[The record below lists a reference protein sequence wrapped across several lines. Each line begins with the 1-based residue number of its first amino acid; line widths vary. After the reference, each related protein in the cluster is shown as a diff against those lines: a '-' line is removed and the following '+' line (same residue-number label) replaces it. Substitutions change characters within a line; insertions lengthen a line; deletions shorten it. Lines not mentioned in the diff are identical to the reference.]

1 MRRLPL
7 VAALL
12 ASSIGMSAP
21 VAVTT
26 TAQAATARAVIL
38 RTSNAF
44 PQVDAELHLYGQV
57 SATPNGSQV
66 RIQSLQSGTWTAIGD
81 ATTNSVGDYAF
92 DFLPQSAGTT
102 TLRAIALA
110 TPDLA
115 AATSPTLTL
124 SVSSRP
130 PTESRFDTAPV
141 PTVIGTS
148 RVGDVLTAVPG
159 TWSPSTTL
167 YYRWVRDS
175 VKISAYG
182 KRYRLTPEDVGK
194 RVTVAVSS
202 SRSGAWTRRES
213 RPSVVVALGTFTTQ
227 APTVSGEAKSGQ
239 TLTASVT
246 GWKPEPATLN
256 YQWSRNLVPI
266 VGATDAQHTVTSE
279 DEGSDLT
286 VEVRGETAGYQP
298 ATRVSTNIP
307 VAGSPPPSSDT
318 FASKVD
324 PFSTT
329 VLPESEGTFT
339 TSTSPPSWN
348 TNKLTRWDEPGAFT
362 HSLDPQPAGTL
373 YSDYY
378 GYDIARPAAGAE
390 YVSTNSVFKNADV
403 SFQFTGRRFAIEHR
417 AYTESDAMVWI
428 DDKPVAA
435 QPIIGKN
442 DSTQAS
448 RFFITIN
455 LPERKT
461 VAVRFAGP
469 FNFTGV
475 HTPAADGAEIK
486 AVAPPFTVGLVS
498 DSFYEYCAQQTCM
511 SRSAAPMLSSLSGFR
526 VWNMAELATGYIHDG
541 SGLFESQDDGVG
553 RGIPGHQTSP
563 YGSARRLEAL
573 RTAPIDALLVA
584 GSANDTVAW
593 TPEKHRAELDRYL
606 DDVAT
611 VRPDLPVVLVGIEPI
626 DITKTTQTAP
636 HYRALTSTLAGMVGR
651 HRNVVGFIDP
661 YTDPWLTGT
670 GSTADPHGDGNQ
682 DIYVGRDGAHL
693 SGDGQAY
700 YQGRIVE
707 ALTKLPL
714 PTTP

>member
-7 VAALL
+7 VAALIA
-12 ASSIGMSAP
+12 ASLGVSAF

-26 TAQAATARAVIL
+26 TAQAATARAVTL

-44 PQVDAELHLYGQV
+44 PQVDAELHLYGRV
-57 SATPNGSQV
+57 SATPNGSRV

-81 ATTNSVGDYAF
+81 ATTNAVGDFAF

-102 TLRAIALA
+102 TFRAVALA

-130 PTESRFDTAPV
+130 PTESRFDTAPI
-141 PTVIGTS
+141 PTVVGTS
-148 RVGDVLTAVPG
+148 RVGDVLTAMPG

-167 YYRWVRDS
+167 YYRWVRDG

-202 SRSGAWTRRES
+202 PRSGAWTRRES
-213 RPSVVVALGTFTTQ
+213 RPSTVVALGTFTTQ
-227 APTVSGEAKSGQ
+227 APTISGEARAGQ
-239 TLTASVT
+239 TLTASIT
-246 GWKPEPATLN
+246 GWKPGPATLT
-256 YQWSRNLVPI
+256 YQWSRDRVPI
-266 VGATDAQHTVTSE
+266 VGGTDAQYTVTPE
-279 DEGSDLT
+279 DVGSDLS
-286 VEVRGETAGYQP
+286 VEVRGESAGYEP
-298 ATRVSTNIP
+298 ATRVSTATP
-307 VAGSPPPSSDT
+307 VAGPPPPSSTT
-318 FASKVD
+318 FASQVD
-324 PFSTT
+324 PSSTT
-329 VLPESEGTFT
+329 VLPKNEGTFT
-339 TSTSPPSWN
+339 TSTSTPSWG
-348 TNKLTRWDEPGAFT
+348 TNKLTRWDQPGAFT

-378 GYDIARPAAGAE
+378 GYDIAGAAAGAE

-403 SFQFTGRRFAIEHR
+403 SFQFTGRTFAIEHR
-417 AYTESDAMVWI
+417 AYSESDAMVWI

-435 QPIIGKN
+435 APIIGK
-442 DSTQAS
+442 DGSTRAS
-448 RFFITIN
+448 RFFIRVN

-461 VAVRFAGP
+461 VDVRFAGP

-475 HTPAADGAEIK
+475 HTPAADGAEVK
-486 AVAPPFTVGLVS
+486 AVAPPFTVGVVS
-498 DSFYEYCAQQTCM
+498 DSFYEYCANQACM
-511 SRSAAPMLSSLSGFR
+511 SRSAAPVLSSLSGFR
-526 VWNMAELATGYIHDG
+526 VWNMSEMATGYIRDG
-541 SGLFESQDDGVG
+541 SWPSESQDDGVG
-553 RGIPGHQTSP
+553 RGIPGHKSSP

-584 GSANDTVAW
+584 GSANDTVTW
-593 TPEKHRAELDRYL
+593 TPAQHRAALDRYL
-606 DDVAT
+606 TDVAA
-611 VRPDLPVVLVGIEPI
+611 VRPDLPVVLVGIEPL
-626 DITKTTQTAP
+626 DFTKTSQTAP
-636 HYRALTSTLAGMVGR
+636 HYRALTSSLAGMVGR
-651 HRNVVGFIDP
+651 HRNVSGFIDP

-682 DIYVGRDGAHL
+682 DMYVGRDGAHL

-707 ALTKLPL
+707 ALKKLPL
-714 PTTP
+714 PAMP